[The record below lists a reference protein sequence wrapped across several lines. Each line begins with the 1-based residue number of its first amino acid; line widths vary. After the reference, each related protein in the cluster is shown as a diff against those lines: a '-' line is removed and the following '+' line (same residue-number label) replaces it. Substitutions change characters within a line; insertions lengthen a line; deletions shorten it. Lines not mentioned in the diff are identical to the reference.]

1 MLALMLLGSTVLA
14 ADAVRLT
21 PVVGAAASVDI
32 VAVGPSV
39 HIPVCRGVS
48 WERFDEE
55 RSVYVAVPAD
65 PCGGLSPA
73 RTLDKEATRFG
84 LSSAVKTGDVVRAVV
99 VVGHGCL
106 DGRPFPL
113 AACERV
119 ETVVGP
125 TMTVKR
131 GLLDD

>member
-1 MLALMLLGSTVLA
+1 MLALILLGSTVLA
-14 ADAVRLT
+14 ADSVRVT
-21 PVVGAAASVDI
+21 PVVGAPASVDI

-39 HIPVCRGVS
+39 HIPMCRGVS
-48 WERFDEE
+48 WERFDED

-84 LSSAVKTGDVVRAVV
+84 LSAPVDTGDVVRAIV
-99 VVGHGCL
+99 VVGHGCEN
-106 DGRPFPL
+106 GRPFPL

-131 GLLDD
+131 GRLDD